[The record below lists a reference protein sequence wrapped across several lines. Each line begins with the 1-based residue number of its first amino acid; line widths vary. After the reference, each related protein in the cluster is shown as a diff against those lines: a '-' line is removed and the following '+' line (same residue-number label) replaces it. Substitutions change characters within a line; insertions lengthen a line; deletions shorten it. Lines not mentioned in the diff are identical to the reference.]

1 MTPLA
6 VSGLP
11 LIRRPATVPVV
22 LTLTGAVLAI
32 LTLAQIPLAMEKV
45 PFWVMATLA
54 LAAATVTYLPAT
66 GKATGAV
73 ISPSLVFTFAILLC
87 WELGPAIAIQALA
100 VAVIAVRARQP
111 WRDAVLSAARYAV
124 AFGAAYVV
132 LLVGEPDPF
141 HSVAAADLVND
152 TLAVAG
158 AALVFVLVYGWT
170 IVVTQRRA
178 PHPAGRAQPQ
188 ESLRERLMNM
198 RDPVVHL
205 GALTMLSPVLAVA
218 GHVSLGFVPLVI
230 MPLYAVERMARLSTE
245 RQRAALTDP
254 LTGLGNRASLQSAYT
269 EALAEP
275 LRHGQGPTLLLLDL
289 DGFKY
294 VNDSLGHETG
304 DQLLTAVA
312 ERLRTGLPAGALVAR
327 LGGDEFGVL
336 LDEADTDRALLAAQ
350 RISAAVNGPVRLS
363 GLEVEVTAAVGVAV
377 SPQHGEDFA
386 TLMRHAD
393 IAMYEAKRDNVCV
406 AVYRPGTDRH
416 PQRLALL
423 DQVRHAI
430 VTEDRDRIA
439 VHYQPQADLASGR
452 IVGVEALLRWTDP
465 TGRPVSPATVISV
478 IEHTPV
484 MHQLTDRIIDD
495 AVAQAG
501 RWRAAGLDLRTSVNV
516 SIRDLFRD
524 DLVERL
530 RNRLAEHRV
539 PARMVQ
545 LEITES
551 ALMADP
557 ARAMRTI
564 DQLRDLGV
572 GLALDD
578 FGTGFSSL
586 QHLRMIPLDEI
597 KIDRSFVSGMTSDQH
612 DSAIVSSVIA
622 LAGTLGLRTVAE
634 GIEDPQTRRQLRS
647 AGCSLMQGYLLS
659 PAVPADRIPDL
670 VADAAA
676 TSSAAMADLAE
687 QHELPVAGAPVHYP
701 EQAGARW

>member
-1 MTPLA
+1 M
-6 VSGLP
+6 V
-11 LIRRPATVPVV
+11 PAV
-22 LTLTGAVLAI
+22 LTLTGAVLAV

-54 LAAATVTYLPAT
+54 LAAATVTYLPSA

-124 AFGAAYVV
+124 AFGAAYLV

-178 PHPAGRAQPQ
+178 AQPAGRAQPQ
-188 ESLRERLMNM
+188 EGLRERLMNM

-275 LRHGQGPTLLLLDL
+275 LRRGQGPTLLLLDL

-312 ERLRTGLPAGALVAR
+312 ERLRGGLPAGALVAR

-423 DQVRHAI
+423 DQVRHAV

-478 IEHTPV
+478 VEHTPV

-501 RWRAAGLDLRTSVNV
+501 RWRAAGLDLRTSINV

-564 DQLRDLGV
+564 AHLRDLGV

-634 GIEDPQTRRQLRS
+634 GIEDAQTRRQLRS

-659 PAVPADRIPDL
+659 PAVPAERIPDL
-670 VADAAA
+670 VAEAAA
-676 TSSAAMADLAE
+676 ESSAVMADLAE
-687 QHELPVAGAPVHYP
+687 QHELPVTAAPAHYP